1 MTLTRLKPAPA
12 LARTLLASATAI
24 LWLPLSSLAQQ
35 SPQTL
40 MQTPLQISQQ
50 TPLQTTVPPS
60 AAPAAPGSAPPMGRS
75 GAIPMGKLPA
85 GVVAPANPMQQS
97 GTGAEAG
104 TAAPASGVQG
114 AAPMFEEEIV
124 PQRYADNPA
133 VDLFINDMVARYDF
147 DAASLHTLFNQVSYS
162 ASAIK
167 LVTPAPIPFRK
178 NWHVYES
185 RFVDPIRINAGLRFW
200 HDNEAVLQS
209 VSQQYGVPPEIIVSL
224 IGVETMYGRYMGNFR
239 VMDVL
244 TTLAFDYPDTPNRN
258 DRQALFRKN
267 LADFLIWARN
277 AGIDP
282 TTVRGSYTGAI
293 GIPQFL
299 PSSIMQY
306 GVSYS
311 GAHNVDLRGNASDA
325 IASVANFLK
334 QQGWQ
339 SGRPIVW
346 KIAPDTGSQ
355 GIAQAAADGQAPP
368 HWPLGQLL
376 RAGMELDE
384 HNIDV
389 PSELSTPVTV
399 VDLPTPDLPT
409 EYLLGLQNFYV
420 LTRYNQS
427 FFYASAV
434 YRLSERLAAL
444 MQASGATQTPP
455 TAAMAPAAP
464 APAAPS
470 PWPAV
475 APYPSAQPANAN
487 PAPAPT
493 QPQAAPLM
501 PSTGITPPLQSQ
513 QQ

>member
-12 LARTLLASATAI
+12 LARTLLAGAAAV

-40 MQTPLQISQQ
+40 MQTPLQTLQQ
-50 TPLQTTVPPS
+50 APLQ
-60 AAPAAPGSAPPMGRS
+60 APVTAAPGGAPPMGRT
-75 GAIPMGKLPA
+75 GAIPMGRLPA
-85 GVVAPANPMQQS
+85 GVVAPVNPALQPNPGS
-97 GTGAEAG
+97 N
-104 TAAPASGVQG
+104 AAPSTPASGAQA

-133 VDLFINDMVARYDF
+133 VDAFINDMVARYDF
-147 DAASLHTLFNQVSYS
+147 DPATLHALFNQVSYS
-162 ASAIK
+162 ASAVK
-167 LVTPAPIPFRK
+167 LVTPAPIPFLK

-209 VSQQYGVPPEIIVSL
+209 VSQQYGVPPEIIVAL
-224 IGVETMYGRYMGNFR
+224 IGVETMYGHYMGNFR
-239 VMDVL
+239 VLDVL
-244 TTLAFDYPDTPNRN
+244 TTLTFDYPDTPNR
-258 DRQALFRKN
+258 DARIAIFRKN
-267 LADFLIWARN
+267 LADFLVWTRN
-277 AGIDP
+277 AGVDP
-282 TTVRGSYTGAI
+282 ATVRGSYTGAI

-299 PSSIMQY
+299 PSSILQY

-311 GAHNVDLRGNASDA
+311 GAHTVDLRGNAGDA

-339 SGRPIVW
+339 TGRPIVW
-346 KIAPDTGSQ
+346 KIAPDAGSQ

-376 RAGMELDE
+376 HAGMELDE
-384 HNIDV
+384 HDIDV
-389 PSELSTPVTV
+389 PAELSTPVTV
-399 VDLPTPDLPT
+399 VDLPTPGLPT

-427 FFYASAV
+427 FFYAAAV
-434 YRLSERLAAL
+434 YRLSERLAAM
-444 MQASGATQTPP
+444 MQASGAMPAP
-455 TAAMAPAAP
+455 HAPAA
-464 APAAPS
+464 APAAATQALP
-470 PWPAV
+470 PI
-475 APYPSAQPANAN
+475 APNPSAQPANAN

-493 QPQAAPLM
+493 QPLVAPVA
-501 PSTGITPPLQSQ
+501 PSTRITPPLQSQ